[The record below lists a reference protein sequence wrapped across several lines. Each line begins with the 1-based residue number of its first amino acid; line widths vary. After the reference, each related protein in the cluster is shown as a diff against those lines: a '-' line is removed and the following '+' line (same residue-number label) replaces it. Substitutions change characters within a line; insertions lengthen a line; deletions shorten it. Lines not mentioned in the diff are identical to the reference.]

1 MGPATQKKCIPP
13 RYVVDERGRP
23 VVLGDF
29 HSHPWSPSPMSPGDR
44 IAATQIWSIRIQ
56 FDRACTVMK
65 LIPHIDNAER
75 PGEVY
80 VRKEKNWKLVGII
93 RPQDKRYGL
102 VTTVGDD

>member
-1 MGPATQKKCIPP
+1 
-13 RYVVDERGRP
+13 
-23 VVLGDF
+23 
-29 HSHPWSPSPMSPGDR
+29 MSPGDR

-93 RPQDKRYGL
+93 RPQDKS
-102 VTTVGDD
+102 TVS

>member
-1 MGPATQKKCIPP
+1 
-13 RYVVDERGRP
+13 
-23 VVLGDF
+23 
-29 HSHPWSPSPMSPGDR
+29 
-44 IAATQIWSIRIQ
+44 
-56 FDRACTVMK
+56 MK